1 MSAGELVTLMG
12 PSGAGKTSWALGR
25 YEPTQVLSLDRLR
38 LQIADDIADQS
49 VTPIAA
55 EIRRQLLEQRA
66 MRGLPTVLDA
76 TNAKLEHRALIHEVA
91 RRWHRPTVAVV
102 FHTPLAVCLE
112 RQQLDER
119 TRRGPGQ
126 PHGRVTP
133 AAAVEAQYADIA
145 RVWDRMSLEAD
156 CVVHVAP
163 DGLLEYAIG
172 DVPRPAGVR
181 LPWLEHTPTLPSAA
195 HLPWRPPFLE
205 ATS

>member
-1 MSAGELVTLMG
+1 MSASEIVTLMG
-12 PSGAGKTSWALGR
+12 ASGAGKTSWALGR

-38 LQIADDIADQS
+38 LQLADDIADQD
-49 VTPIAA
+49 VNPVAV
-55 EIRRQLLEQRA
+55 EIRRQLLEHRA
-66 MRGLPTVLDA
+66 MRGLPTAIDS
-76 TNAKLEHRALIHEVA
+76 TNAKLEHRGPILEVA
-91 RRWHRPTVAVV
+91 RRWHRPTIAVV

-133 AAAVEAQYADIA
+133 PAAVVAQFDEIA

-156 CVVHVAP
+156 CVVHVSP

-181 LPWLEHTPTLPSAA
+181 LPWLEHTPTLPSAV

-205 ATS
+205 AA